1 MMAKIQLPTILK
13 FSIKLLVIFFTLY
26 LGTLFLIGITSPGNY
41 YNLFIDEHLNYV
53 RWLKQSLQYGVVK
66 LLKIVNI
73 STTVFPNYQVSI
85 TNGRSILINN
95 SCVGYGVYSFWIAYI
110 MANNGKLLSKL
121 SWIFFGLLL
130 IWFINVLRISLFLY
144 TVNHSRRMPLGL
156 DHHTW
161 FNIAAYGCIF
171 IMMYFFET
179 RKQADSN
186 GANTAV
192 TKREHSAVISDK
204 THE

>member
-1 MMAKIQLPTILK
+1 MMAKPQLPTILK

-26 LGTLFLIGITSPGNY
+26 LGTLFLIGIASPENY
-41 YNLFIDEHLNYV
+41 YIPWIDEHFNYV
-53 RWLKQSLQYGVVK
+53 RWITQSLQFGVVK
-66 LLKIVNI
+66 ILGIVNI
-73 STTVFPNYQVSI
+73 STTIFPNFQINI
-85 TNGRSILINN
+85 TNGRGIIINYD
-95 SCVGYGVYSFWIAYI
+95 CVGYGVYSFWIAYI
-110 MANNGKLLSKL
+110 MANSGKLLSKL

-161 FNIAAYGCIF
+161 FNIAAYLCIF
-171 IMMYFFET
+171 IMMYFFES

-186 GANTAV
+186 GSNTAV
-192 TKREHSAVISDK
+192 TKREHSAAISDK